1 MSTDIATHAL
11 ETAARMNANLICGPY
26 RVRRAM
32 KNAVESFVMPIAT
45 I

>member
-11 ETAARMNANLICGPY
+11 ETAARMNASLICGPY

-45 I
+45 M